1 MKKQSKYI
9 WFFGFFGFQGFT
21 YFTTHEPLSLFWF
34 SFFSF
39 FAFYFV
45 NKLSEEMPDERYF
58 ENSRNARIKTSIIPL
73 ATVFLVGFGTG
84 FSFVTKEIIILVCAF
99 GYAATLI
106 SYSVLFWYYDT
117 H

>member
-1 MKKQSKYI
+1 MKNSIKYI

-21 YFTTHEPLSLFWF
+21 YFSTHEPMSLFWF

-39 FAFYFV
+39 FAYYFV
-45 NKLSEEMPDERYF
+45 NKLSKEMPDERYL
-58 ENSRNARIKTSIIPL
+58 ENSKNARIRTSIIPL
-73 ATVFLVGFGTG
+73 ATVFLVAFGAG
-84 FSFVTKEIIILVCAF
+84 LPFITKEIIILVCAF

-106 SYSVLFWYYDT
+106 SYAVLFWYYDT

>member
-1 MKKQSKYI
+1 MVKQNKYI
-9 WFFGFFGFQGFT
+9 WCFGFFGFLGFT
-21 YFTTHEPLSLFWF
+21 YFKTYDPLSLFWF

-39 FAFYFV
+39 FSFYFV
-45 NKLSEEMPDERYF
+45 SKLANEMPDERYV
-58 ENSRNARIKTSIIPL
+58 ENSKNARIKTSIIPL

-84 FSFVTKEIIILVCAF
+84 LPFVTKELIILVCAF

-106 SYSVLFWYYDT
+106 SYSVLFWYLDS